1 MRVTTVFRR
10 ALGVSRTSV
19 RGAEIEGKG
28 LVVEVAPGNRRPRC
42 GGCGKRAPG
51 YDRVAVR
58 DWRHLGIGSVRIW
71 LRYAP
76 RRVECAGC
84 GVRVERVPWA
94 VAGSLFTLAFEEM
107 VAYLAQGTDKTKVTR
122 LMGIA
127 WQTVGSIVERVVERC
142 LDPARLKGLRT
153 IGVDEFSYRKRHRYL
168 TLVVDHERKRVVW
181 TGKGRSAEVLKG
193 FFELLGPEGRASIA
207 TVTVDLAGSFTKAIT
222 DAVPEATICYDRF
235 HVQKLASEAV
245 DQVRRAEVNQAED
258 AGTGKEIK
266 HSRFALLRNPWNL
279 TKKDEEKL
287 SVIQDTN
294 QRLYRAY
301 LLKEALR
308 DALDCPQPE
317 SAMRK
322 LREWLA
328 WACRSKLKPFVRVA
342 KTVRTHLSG
351 VAAYLLSRLTN
362 GFTEGIN
369 NRIRMIARR
378 AFGFHSAE
386 ALSSMIFLNCG
397 GIQLTPALPSP
408 TPV

>member
-1 MRVTTVFRR
+1 MRATTVFRR
-10 ALGVSRTSV
+10 MLGVSRASV
-19 RGAEIEGKG
+19 LGVGIEEKG
-28 LVVEVAPGNRRPRC
+28 LVVRVAPGNRRPRC
-42 GGCGKRAPG
+42 GHCGKRAPG
-51 YDRVAVR
+51 YDTVDVR
-58 DWRHLGIGSVRIW
+58 DWRHLGLGRVRIW
-71 LRYAP
+71 FRYAP
-76 RRVECAGC
+76 RRVECRAC
-84 GVRVERVPWA
+84 GVRVERLPWA
-94 VAGSLFTLAFEEM
+94 APASLFTLAFEEM
-107 VAYLAQGTDKTKVTR
+107 VAYLAQGTDQTKVTQ

-127 WQTVGSIVERVVERC
+127 WQTVGSIVERVVKRC

-168 TLVVDHERKRVVW
+168 TLVVDHEKKRVVW
-181 TGKGRSAEVLKG
+181 TGQGRSAEVLKG
-193 FFELLGPEGRASIA
+193 FFDLLGPEGRASIA

-222 DAVPEATICYDRF
+222 DAVPKATICYDRF

-258 AGTGKEIK
+258 ADSGKEIK

-308 DALDCPQPE
+308 DALDCPHPE

-328 WACRSKLKPFVRVA
+328 WACRSQLKPFVRVA

-369 NRIRMIARR
+369 NKIRMIARR

-397 GIQLTPALPSP
+397 GIQLEPALPSP

>member
-10 ALGVSRTSV
+10 LLGISRMSV
-19 RGAEIEGKG
+19 TGVEIAEKG
-28 LVVEVAPGNRRPRC
+28 LVVRVEPGNRRPRC
-42 GGCGKRAPG
+42 GACGKRAPG
-51 YDRVAVR
+51 YDTVGVR
-58 DWRHLGIGSVRIW
+58 DWRHLGLGPVRIW

-76 RRVECAGC
+76 RRVECATC
-84 GVRVERVPWA
+84 GVRLEKLAWA
-94 VAGSLFTLAFEEM
+94 APGSPFTLAFEEM
-107 VAYLAQGTDKTKVTR
+107 VAYLAQGTDQTKVTR

-142 LDPARLKGLRT
+142 LDPERLKGLRM
-153 IGVDEFSYRKRHRYL
+153 IGVDEFGYRKRHRYL
-168 TLVVDHERKRVVW
+168 TLVVDHEKKRVVW
-181 TGKGRSAEVLKG
+181 TSKGRSAAVLKG
-193 FFELLGPEGRASIA
+193 FFDLLGPEGRESVA
-207 TVTVDLAGSFTKAIT
+207 TVTVDLAGSYTKAIKES
-222 DAVPEATICYDRF
+222 VPRATICYDRF
-235 HVQKLASEAV
+235 HVQKLVSEAV
-245 DQVRRAEVNQAED
+245 DQVRRTEVNQAQD
-258 AGTGKEIK
+258 AGTGKELK
-266 HSRFALLRNPWNL
+266 NSRFALLRNPWNL
-279 TKKDEEKL
+279 TRKDGEKL
-287 SVIQDTN
+287 SVIQETN

-308 DALDCPQPE
+308 DALDCAQPE
-317 SAMRK
+317 GAMGKIRA
-322 LREWLA
+322 WLA
-328 WACRSKLKPFVRVA
+328 WASRSKLKPFVRA
-342 KTVRTHLSG
+342 ARTVRTHLSG

>member
-10 ALGVSRTSV
+10 MLGVSRMSV
-19 RGAEIEGKG
+19 SGVSIEEKG
-28 LVVEVAPGNRRPRC
+28 VVVAVAPGNRLPRC

-51 YDRVAVR
+51 YDRVSVR
-58 DWRHLGIGSVRIW
+58 DWRHLGIGSTRIW

-76 RRVECAGC
+76 RRVECHAC
-84 GVRVERVPWA
+84 GVRVEKVPWA
-94 VAGSLFTLAFEEM
+94 ASGSLFTLAFEEM
-107 VAYLAQGTDKTKVTR
+107 VAYLAQGTDQTKVTR

-127 WQTVGSIVERVVERC
+127 WQTVGSIVERVVDRC
-142 LDPARLKGLRT
+142 LDPERLKGLRT

-168 TLVVDHERKRVVW
+168 TLVVDHEKKRVVW

-193 FFELLGPEGRASIA
+193 FFDLLGPEGRASIG
-207 TVTVDLAGSFTKAIT
+207 TVTVDLAGSYTKAVT
-222 DAVPEATICYDRF
+222 EAVPQATICYDRF
-235 HVQKLASEAV
+235 HVQRLASAAV

-258 AGTGKEIK
+258 ADAGRDLKS
-266 HSRFALLRNPWNL
+266 SRFALLRNPWNL
-279 TKKDEEKL
+279 TKKDGEKL
-287 SVIQDTN
+287 SVIQETN

-308 DALDCPQPE
+308 DALDCPEPRG
-317 SAMRK
+317 AMGK
-322 LREWLA
+322 IREWLA
-328 WACRSKLKPFVRVA
+328 WASRSKLKPFVRVA
-342 KTVRTHLSG
+342 RTVRSHLSG

-369 NRIRMIARR
+369 NMIRMIARR

-397 GIQLTPALPSP
+397 GIQLAPALPSP

>member
-19 RGAEIEGKG
+19 RGAEIEEKG

-76 RRVECAGC
+76 RRVECAVC

-301 LLKEALR
+301 LLKETLR

-386 ALSSMIFLNCG
+386 ALSSMILLNCG
-397 GIQLTPALPSP
+397 GIQLSPALPSP